1 MVTTVLVVVPMVA
14 MTVAMVVVTALFA
27 PVVAVLRCRRLPGH
41 HGGLVIGYRLHH
53 TVLGLRL
60 VVHDGRL
67 LVVRGRLLVMGHR
80 WVMVGRI
87 PVGMVLAGNAGT
99 DQTAGTSAYYCAIAA
114 THMFAD
120 GSTGDGTNTGAQH
133 RMEIIRMGC
142 GGQAGQTAS

>member
-41 HGGLVIGYRLHH
+41 HGGLVIGHGLHH

-67 LVVRGRLLVMGHR
+67 LVMGHR
-80 WVMVGRI
+80 RVMVGRI